1 MITMVKNAVKLIIFI
16 SLNAFADDIDEFL
29 KTKTCIKCDLSNS
42 RFVGDL
48 QNALVSD
55 SLLTNCDFVYSNLDK
70 SNLTNCFLTKSQARS
85 FWNPYFYSQASF
97 RETNFQGAFLN
108 FTNFSS
114 VEFSGANFENA
125 NLKNANFE
133 NANFSN
139 ANFQGA
145 LIDDANFKNTIL
157 IGANITKEQ
166 LNTVASKDCA
176 ILPDGS
182 LYTANDNIKCL
193 F

>member
-1 MITMVKNAVKLIIFI
+1 MLNLAALI
-16 SLNAFADDIDEFL
+16 
-29 KTKTCIKCDLSNS
+29 
-42 RFVGDL
+42 
-48 QNALVSD
+48 
-55 SLLTNCDFVYSNLDK
+55 
-70 SNLTNCFLTKSQARS
+70 
-85 FWNPYFYSQASF
+85 
-97 RETNFQGAFLN
+97 
-108 FTNFSS
+108 
-114 VEFSGANFENA
+114 A